1 MSDNKE
7 FYDLLN
13 SIVDEQTFSLTLCPG
28 KDIETVKCKQLST
41 AQLKELIKT
50 VVDSPL
56 TQAAFNSVATKIFQ
70 SSLVESHSHSFNVI
84 DRLLFLLETRIQSIS
99 SNITMINNDGDQVVI
114 DINLVKQN
122 ICQSVKENIECFLPQ
137 TISNEK
143 MSVIVDVPD
152 LITESQLNDEIYS
165 NLDLDVDD
173 SEQIRSFIG
182 DAFVNEIA
190 KHLKQIELKDA
201 EHSLDLSSVSFEER
215 IKIVQTL
222 PASLIQDVVAYI
234 EKQTRILEDCL
245 VVDGF
250 YLGIDSTFFT
260 LR

>member
-13 SIVDEQTFSLTLCPG
+13 SIVDEQTFSLDLCSDG
-28 KDIETVKCKQLST
+28 KSVSCKQLST

-70 SSLVESHSHSFNVI
+70 NSLAESLSFPLNVI
-84 DRLLFLLETRIQSIS
+84 DRLLFLLETRTQSIS
-99 SNITMINNDGDQVVI
+99 RYITMINDDEDQIVI
-114 DINLVKQN
+114 DIDLVKQN
-122 ICQSVKENIECFLPQ
+122 LHQNIKENIECFLPQ

-143 MSVIVDVPD
+143 MSVIVDVPE
-152 LITESQLNDEIYS
+152 LTTETQLNDEIYK
-165 NLDLDVDD
+165 NLDLDVD
-173 SEQIRSFIG
+173 SPEQLRSFIG
-182 DAFVNEIA
+182 DAFVYEIA
-190 KHLKQIELKDA
+190 KHLKHIEIKDA
-201 EHSLDLSSVSFEER
+201 NQSLDLSSVSFDER
-215 IKIVQTL
+215 VKIVQTL

-234 EKQTRILEDCL
+234 EKQKHILENCL